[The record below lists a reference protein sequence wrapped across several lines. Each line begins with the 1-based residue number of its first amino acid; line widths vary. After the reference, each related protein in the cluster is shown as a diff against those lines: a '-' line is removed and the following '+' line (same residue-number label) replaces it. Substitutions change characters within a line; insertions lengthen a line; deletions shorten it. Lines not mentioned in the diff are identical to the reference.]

1 VNAATRKEKPMEALS
16 RWISLGLS
24 VSAILLSPSI
34 VHADETT
41 TTYRG
46 PTTSLQSEYLMTLYV
61 PLEPHIV
68 DETLRAVNHPGGWVQ
83 GPRIKGKIVPPSG
96 DWLKTTANGLNRLD
110 VRLTVQTD
118 DDAIIYVSYN
128 GISQCDPKRQLLR
141 VGDCY
146 FITAP
151 TFETQS
157 ERYAWLNGIQAIGKM
172 IELKRGD
179 DGHLMYDIFLIK

>member
-1 VNAATRKEKPMEALS
+1 M
-16 RWISLGLS
+16 
-24 VSAILLSPSI
+24 
-34 VHADETT
+34 
-41 TTYRG
+41 
-46 PTTSLQSEYLMTLYV
+46 
-61 PLEPHIV
+61 
-68 DETLRAVNHPGGWVQ
+68 
-83 GPRIKGKIVPPSG
+83 
-96 DWLKTTANGLNRLD
+96 ANGLYRLD

-128 GISQCDPKRQLLR
+128 GVSQCDPKRRLLR

-146 FITAP
+146 FVTAP

-179 DGHLMYDIFLIK
+179 DAGARSGPQLVEREQIAHVPIIDPL